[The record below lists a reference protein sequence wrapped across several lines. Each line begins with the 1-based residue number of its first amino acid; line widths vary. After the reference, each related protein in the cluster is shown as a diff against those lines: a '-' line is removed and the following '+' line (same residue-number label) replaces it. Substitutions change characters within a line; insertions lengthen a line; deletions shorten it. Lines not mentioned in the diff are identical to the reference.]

1 MFVSRKTRAV
11 AVGNGIKF
19 EGEGPFYLR
28 MIEHVRASALE
39 NTVQITLFA
48 QVEEKGRLR
57 VQIETQMSPNVA
69 VELANTLLRVANESA
84 REIAN

>member
-11 AVGNGIKF
+11 VGKGIKF
-19 EGEGPFYLR
+19 EGKGPFYLR
-28 MIEHVRASALE
+28 MIEHVKASALE
-39 NTVQITLFA
+39 KTVQLTLFA
-48 QVEEKGRLR
+48 QIEEQGRSL
-57 VQIETQMSPNVA
+57 VQIETQMTPDVA